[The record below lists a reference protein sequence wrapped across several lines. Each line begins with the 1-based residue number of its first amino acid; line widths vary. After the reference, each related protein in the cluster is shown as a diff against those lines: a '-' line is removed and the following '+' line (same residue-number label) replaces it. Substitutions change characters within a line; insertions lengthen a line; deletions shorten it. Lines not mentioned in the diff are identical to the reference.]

1 MNIQQ
6 DFEEFLRLLEKHECE
21 YVIVGGYAV
30 AFHGYPRFTKD
41 LDIFYDD
48 SFQNIEKVRAALIEF
63 GFEKS
68 AIPKTI
74 FSPGAILNFGVEPVR
89 IDLLNRIDG
98 VNFMDASDHAVN
110 GRYGDVNVKFI
121 GLTELLRNKRATGRT
136 QDAADLEK
144 LCDDS

>member
-6 DFEEFLRLLEKHECE
+6 DFEEFLRLLEKHECA
-21 YVIVGGYAV
+21 YVVVGGYAV

-48 SFQNIEKVRAALIEF
+48 SVQNIEKVRAALLEF
-63 GFEKS
+63 GFKDS
-68 AIPKTI
+68 AIPHTI

-98 VNFMDASDHAVN
+98 VNFKDAGDHAVN
-110 GRYGDVNVKFI
+110 GRYGDVIVKFI